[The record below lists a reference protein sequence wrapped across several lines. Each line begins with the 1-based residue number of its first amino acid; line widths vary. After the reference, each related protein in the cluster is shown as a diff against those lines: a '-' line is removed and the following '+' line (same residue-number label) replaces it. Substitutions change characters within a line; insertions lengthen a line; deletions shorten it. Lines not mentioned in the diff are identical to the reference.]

1 MRKYRDSAAASVNS
15 GPLLPAA
22 GASVQV
28 NLAGTQTLATIYSD
42 NGRTQAAN
50 PLTADSNGD
59 YEFYAVDGRYDIVIS
74 GTTIPTLEITDI
86 LLIDMLPAD
95 LPTTPPG
102 TLGPTLWNNGGA
114 LSIGGSALL
123 DESGNI
129 FILDQSKL
137 G

>member
-1 MRKYRDSAAASVNS
+1 MRKYVDSVSFG
-15 GPLLPAA
+15 GPPVA

-28 NLAGTQTLATIYSD
+28 NVHGSSAATIYSD
-42 NGRTQAAN
+42 NGITPAPN
-50 PLTADSNGD
+50 PLTTDSNGA
-59 YEFYAVDGRYDIVIS
+59 YSFYAVDGRYDIVIS
-74 GTTIPTLEITDI
+74 GSSIPTLEITDI

-129 FILDQSKL
+129 FILDHSKL